1 MFNIKF
7 VNPKKNEIAI
17 IYEYDFWIKR
27 LILKDLP
34 STTLGIY
41 PENNTIYVT
50 LNLIARLLIRLSF
63 IKLIGYLRGITF
75 KSLLKDVYSQ
85 YILAC
90 LDQMEAK
97 VVLTSID
104 NSSLFHRLSRMD
116 QQRTYFA
123 IQNGTRT
130 LACVRDSLPK
140 FLHLPSTI
148 SMTNFFCFGQ
158 RDVDLFNAHGHK
170 VDVYFPIG
178 SLLGGYYKT
187 KVSTPVEELKFD
199 LCLISQWHG
208 HFFKKNIGDDFTQS
222 EGKRT
227 KAGIEGLNNFLFRLL
242 IETKL
247 TMAICLRSDNMAE
260 HQYYDSLFGS
270 RVKIIKSDRKKF
282 STYRTIEQSKLAL
295 ALNSTTLSEVFA
307 WHQKVLWCNVPD
319 DEHFKMDEAGI
330 SYFHG
335 DDYNAFKK
343 RVIELLKIS
352 NNKYKEITKFGARYI
367 NNYDSMNPP
376 HEIIRSSIIKTLS
389 MSN

>member
-1 MFNIKF
+1 MSNITF
-7 VNPKKNEIAI
+7 VNPKKNKVAI
-17 IYEYDFWIKR
+17 IHEYDFWIKG

-50 LNLIARLLIRLSF
+50 LTLIARLLLRLRF
-63 IKLIGYLRGITF
+63 IKLLGYVKGITF
-75 KSLLKDVYSQ
+75 KSLLKEVYGQ

-97 VVLTSID
+97 VVLTTID
-104 NSSLFHRLSRMD
+104 NSSFFHRLSRMD

-123 IQNGTRT
+123 IQNGART

-140 FLHLPSTI
+140 FPHPSSTI

-158 RDVDLFNAHGHK
+158 RDVDLFNVHGHK
-170 VDVYFPIG
+170 VDVYLPVG
-178 SLLGGYYKT
+178 SLLGGYYKAM
-187 KVSTPVEELKFD
+187 VSAPVEELKFD

-208 HFFKKNIGDDFTQS
+208 HFFEKIVGDDFPQS
-222 EGKRT
+222 EARRT

-242 IETKL
+242 TETKL
-247 TMAICLRSDNMAE
+247 TMVICLRSDDMAE
-260 HQYYDSLFGS
+260 HQYYDSLFGC
-270 RVKIIKSDRKKF
+270 RVEIVNSDRKKF
-282 STYRTIEQSKLAL
+282 STYRTIEQSKLAV

-307 WHQKVLWCNVPD
+307 WRQKVLWCNVPD
-319 DEHFKMDEAGI
+319 DEHFEMHEASI

-335 DDYNAFKK
+335 DDYNAFKN
-343 RVIELLKIS
+343 RVIELMNIS
-352 NNKYKEITKFGARYI
+352 NDDYKEITKFGAHYI

-376 HEIIRSSIIKTLS
+376 HEIIRSSIIKALS
-389 MSN
+389 NGN